1 MLTDPVPKA
10 NVRKPNLRYGGNITS
25 LSTKPLPGKK
35 KRAGERHKT
44 LPKSSRKGKEKTD
57 QRGAINETAL
67 QQSRFSAKGNHS
79 IYDGTYRPGSLFSED
94 FPDRGAAEISNIRS
108 QRTPRYDVIRT
119 SSPVV
124 SDEQDLAS
132 LVPDK
137 IDRNDK
143 LYAKKT
149 ALDDDYWRSK
159 SPTGAEFVTKQTYRD
174 FAKNQPKRLKARE
187 TALPRTPHGG
197 ISAQRFSSQP
207 KGVTTMGRTFARTQ
221 PTNPLLPG
229 SETLAEVDRLLEED
243 VDAFSLDV
251 ESLEGIESLLEGD
264 EELKDLLSDVDW
276 RGINKVSVLVEFR
289 IQLTYSRDPIQHFT
303 L

>member
-1 MLTDPVPKA
+1 MLAEPVPKA

-35 KRAGERHKT
+35 KRTGERHKT
-44 LPKSSRKGKEKTD
+44 LPKRSRKGKEKTD
-57 QRGAINETAL
+57 QRGVINETAL
-67 QQSRFSAKGNHS
+67 QQSRFIAKGNHS
-79 IYDGTYRPGSLFSED
+79 VCDGTYRPDSLFFED
-94 FPDRGAAEISNIRS
+94 FPDRGAAKITNIRS
-108 QRTPRYDVIRT
+108 KRTPRYDVIRT

-132 LVPDK
+132 VVADK
-137 IDRNDK
+137 IDRNDR

-149 ALDDDYWRSK
+149 APDDDYWRSK

-187 TALPRTPHGG
+187 TALRRTPLVG

-207 KGVTTMGRTFARTQ
+207 KGLTTMGRTFARKQ
-221 PTNPLLPG
+221 PTYPLLPG

-243 VDAFSLDV
+243 VDGFSLDV
-251 ESLEGIESLLEGD
+251 ENLEGIESLLEGD

-276 RGINKVSVLVEFR
+276 RDINKVSVLLEFP
-289 IQLTYSRDPIQHFT
+289 IQLTYSRDPIQRFT

>member
-1 MLTDPVPKA
+1 MLAEPVPTA

-35 KRAGERHKT
+35 KRTGERHKT
-44 LPKSSRKGKEKTD
+44 LPKSSRRGKEKTD
-57 QRGAINETAL
+57 QRGVINETAL
-67 QQSRFSAKGNHS
+67 QQSRFPAKGNHS
-79 IYDGTYRPGSLFSED
+79 VYDGTYRPDSLFSED
-94 FPDRGAAEISNIRS
+94 FPDRGAAKITNRS
-108 QRTPRYDVIRT
+108 QRTARYDVIRT

-149 ALDDDYWRSK
+149 APDDDYWRSK

-187 TALPRTPHGG
+187 TALRRTPHGG

-207 KGVTTMGRTFARTQ
+207 KGVTTLGRTFARTQ
-221 PTNPLLPG
+221 PTYPLLPG

-276 RGINKVSVLVEFR
+276 RGINKVSLLVEFPN
-289 IQLTYSRDPIQHFT
+289 QLTYSRDPIQHFT

>member
-1 MLTDPVPKA
+1 MLAEPVPKA

-35 KRAGERHKT
+35 KRTGERHKT
-44 LPKSSRKGKEKTD
+44 LPKRSRKGKEKTD
-57 QRGAINETAL
+57 QRGVINETAL
-67 QQSRFSAKGNHS
+67 QQSRFIAKGNHS
-79 IYDGTYRPGSLFSED
+79 VYDETYRPDSLFSED
-94 FPDRGAAEISNIRS
+94 FPDRGAAKITNIRS
-108 QRTPRYDVIRT
+108 KRTPRYDVIRT

-132 LVPDK
+132 LVADK
-137 IDRNDK
+137 IDGNDR

-149 ALDDDYWRSK
+149 APDDDYWRSK
-159 SPTGAEFVTKQTYRD
+159 SPTGAEFVTKQTYRN

-187 TALPRTPHGG
+187 TALRRTPLGG

-207 KGVTTMGRTFARTQ
+207 KGLTTMGRTFARTQ
-221 PTNPLLPG
+221 PTYPLLPG

-243 VDAFSLDV
+243 VDGFPLDV
-251 ESLEGIESLLEGD
+251 ENLEGIESLLEGD

-276 RGINKVSVLVEFR
+276 RDINKVRVLLEFP
-289 IQLTYSRDPIQHFT
+289 IQLTYSLDPIQRFT

>member
-1 MLTDPVPKA
+1 MLAEPVPTA

-35 KRAGERHKT
+35 KRTGERHKT
-44 LPKSSRKGKEKTD
+44 LPKSSRRGKEKTD
-57 QRGAINETAL
+57 QRGVINETAL
-67 QQSRFSAKGNHS
+67 QQSRFPAKGNHS
-79 IYDGTYRPGSLFSED
+79 VYDGTYRPDSLFFED
-94 FPDRGAAEISNIRS
+94 FPDRGAAKITNRS
-108 QRTPRYDVIRT
+108 QRTARYDVIRT

-149 ALDDDYWRSK
+149 ASDDDYWRSK

-187 TALPRTPHGG
+187 TALRRTPHGG

-207 KGVTTMGRTFARTQ
+207 KGVTTLGRMFARTQ
-221 PTNPLLPG
+221 PTYPLLPG

-243 VDAFSLDV
+243 VDALSLDV

-276 RGINKVSVLVEFR
+276 RGINKVSVLVEFP

>member
-67 QQSRFSAKGNHS
+67 QQSRFPAKGNHS

-124 SDEQDLAS
+124 SDEQDFAS

-149 ALDDDYWRSK
+149 TLDDDYWRSK

-187 TALPRTPHGG
+187 TALPRTPRGG

-289 IQLTYSRDPIQHFT
+289 IQLTYSRDLIQHFT

>member
-1 MLTDPVPKA
+1 MLAEPVPTA

-25 LSTKPLPGKK
+25 LSTKPLAGKK
-35 KRAGERHKT
+35 KRTGERHKT
-44 LPKSSRKGKEKTD
+44 LPKSSRKGKEKID
-57 QRGAINETAL
+57 QRSVINETAL
-67 QQSRFSAKGNHS
+67 QQPRFPAKGNHS
-79 IYDGTYRPGSLFSED
+79 VYDGTYRPDSLFSED
-94 FPDRGAAEISNIRS
+94 FPDRGAAEITNIRS

-119 SSPVV
+119 GSPVV

-137 IDRNDK
+137 TDRNDR
-143 LYAKKT
+143 LHAKTT
-149 ALDDDYWRSK
+149 APGDDYWRSK

-187 TALPRTPHGG
+187 TALRRTPPGG
-197 ISAQRFSSQP
+197 ISAQ

-221 PTNPLLPG
+221 PTYPLLPG

-243 VDAFSLDV
+243 VDGFSLD
-251 ESLEGIESLLEGD
+251 EENLEGIESLLEGD

-276 RGINKVSVLVEFR
+276 RGVNKVSVLVEFP

>member
-1 MLTDPVPKA
+1 MLAEPVPKA

-35 KRAGERHKT
+35 KRTGERHKT
-44 LPKSSRKGKEKTD
+44 LSKSSRKGKEKID
-57 QRGAINETAL
+57 QRGVINETAL
-67 QQSRFSAKGNHS
+67 QQSRFPAKGNHS
-79 IYDGTYRPGSLFSED
+79 VYDGTYRPDSLFSED
-94 FPDRGAAEISNIRS
+94 FPDRGASKITNRS

-149 ALDDDYWRSK
+149 APDDDYWRSK

-174 FAKNQPKRLKARE
+174 FTKNQPKRLKARE
-187 TALPRTPHGG
+187 TALRRTPRGG
-197 ISAQRFSSQP
+197 ISAQRFLSQP

-221 PTNPLLPG
+221 PTYPLLPG

-243 VDAFSLDV
+243 VDGFSLD
-251 ESLEGIESLLEGD
+251 EENLEGIESLLEGD

-276 RGINKVSVLVEFR
+276 RGIKKVSVLVEFP
-289 IQLTYSRDPIQHFT
+289 IPLTYSRDPMPHLT

>member
-1 MLTDPVPKA
+1 MLAEPVPKA
-10 NVRKPNLRYGGNITS
+10 DVRKPNLRYGGNITS
-25 LSTKPLPGKK
+25 RSTKPLPGKK
-35 KRAGERHKT
+35 KRTGERHKT
-44 LPKSSRKGKEKTD
+44 LPKSSRKGKERTD
-57 QRGAINETAL
+57 QRGVINETAL
-67 QQSRFSAKGNHS
+67 QQSRFPAKGNHS
-79 IYDGTYRPGSLFSED
+79 VYDGTYRPDSLFSED
-94 FPDRGAAEISNIRS
+94 FPDRGATKITNRS

-137 IDRNDK
+137 IDRNNK

-149 ALDDDYWRSK
+149 APDDDYWRSK

-187 TALPRTPHGG
+187 TALCRTPPGG

-207 KGVTTMGRTFARTQ
+207 KGVTTMGRTFPRTQ
-221 PTNPLLPG
+221 PTYPLLPG

-243 VDAFSLDV
+243 VDGLSLDV
-251 ESLEGIESLLEGD
+251 ENLEGIESLLEGD

-276 RGINKVSVLVEFR
+276 RGINKVSVLVEFP
-289 IQLTYSRDPIQHFT
+289 IQLTCSSDPIQHFT